1 MKVAN
6 KDFARGLPRGAH
18 NASLFFFC
26 GPDEAGASA
35 AAERVIAALPSPGD
49 RVELSGADLRRDP
62 ASLGDE
68 ARSTSLFGETRHIFV
83 RASGDEAH
91 DALKTLIETGE
102 AGAGDAAPV
111 IVVATSATD
120 KSRTAK
126 LLEKRDDALVAMFHP
141 PDLSS
146 VAASVRA
153 MADAAGLRL
162 GGDLAERIARS
173 AGLDVRL
180 AQSEVDKLA
189 LYLGAEPQAPRPAS
203 VDDYAEIGAPTEED
217 GFQPLVNAVLG
228 GETNRLPREL
238 HRMRELGL
246 NPVGLL
252 LAIERRASQ
261 LARLSAKLGPRG
273 SFDNLNRGEKAQLG
287 VFWREERDI
296 RQQFA
301 CWNRPIARGSRLT
314 RLDRLIPRLVA
325 LHQNLLAN
333 SQAAP
338 TLLAQELA
346 EIARFAARR

>member
-1 MKVAN
+1 MKAAN
-6 KDFARGLPRGAH
+6 KDFARGLPRGADK
-18 NASLFFFC
+18 ASIFFFC
-26 GPDEAGASA
+26 GPDEAGATA
-35 AAERVIAALPSPGD
+35 AAHKVIAALPDAGE
-49 RVELSGADLRRDP
+49 RVELSGGDLKRDP
-62 ASLGDE
+62 AMLGDE
-68 ARSTSLFGETRHIFV
+68 ARSGSLFGDARHIFV

-126 LLEKRDDALVAMFHP
+126 LLEKRPDALVGMFYA
-141 PDLSS
+141 PDLMS

-162 GGDLAERIARS
+162 GGDLAERIARA

-189 LYLGAEPQAPRPAS
+189 LYVGADPQSPAPAS
-203 VDDYAEIGAPTEED
+203 VDDYAEIGAATEED

-228 GETNRLPREL
+228 GETGKLSREL

-252 LAIERRASQ
+252 LAVERRATQ
-261 LARLSAKLGPRG
+261 LAQITAKLGPRG
-273 SFDNLNRGEKAQLG
+273 RLDNLGRGEKAQLG
-287 VFWREERDI
+287 IFWKEERDI
-296 RQQFA
+296 RSQ
-301 CWNRPIARGSRLT
+301 IARWPKRKLE
-314 RLDRLIPRLVA
+314 RLIPRLIA
-325 LHQNLLAN
+325 LHRNLLAN
-333 SQAAP
+333 SQSAE
-338 TLLAQELA
+338 TMLAQELA